1 MVREPST
8 VTKPPWIAAH
18 PLATRGI
25 RSSISCE
32 VFEGYRV
39 HLRAELD
46 LPLPHAL
53 VWAVAADLPRFLTID
68 PFHESVEPEAPVL
81 GLEGGFILVHR
92 VLGVRFRRRG
102 RMLRLEEGR
111 GYALSDHSAR
121 GPDRGFPHVFV
132 FTVEP
137 LVGELRPR
145 TRLGIEVKG
154 KWTARWMPRCVVR
167 QWLLAV
173 AREHARLL
181 GEEFSKIG
189 GRSNGC

>member
-1 MVREPST
+1 MDREPST
-8 VTKPPWIAAH
+8 ATKPLRIAAH
-18 PLATRGI
+18 APATRGI

-46 LPLPHAL
+46 LPLPHATA
-53 VWAVAADLPRFLTID
+53 WRVAADLQRFLTID
-68 PFHESVEPEAPVL
+68 PFHERVEPKDPAL
-81 GLEGGFILVHR
+81 GLEGGFVLVHR

-102 RMLRLEEGR
+102 RLLRFEEGR
-111 GYALSDHSAR
+111 GFAFSDLSAR

-137 LVGELRPR
+137 LVGELWPR

-154 KWTARWMPRCVVR
+154 KWTARWIPRRVVR

-181 GEEFSKIG
+181 GEAFSKIG
-189 GRSNGC
+189 GQQDGC